1 MAKHVRISIADMD
14 IKRGEEVIRRK
25 RRKRILLSV
34 VAVLAVGGITLGVSK
49 LKPAPPSVEFSTL
62 WPDTVKRGSM
72 LRQVRGLGS
81 LVPTPEA
88 VRAIPAETDAQIER
102 IFMLAGTDVK
112 ADTVIM
118 ELSNPQVVQE
128 AMDADQQLKG
138 AEADYLNTKAKVNSD
153 LGQLKQE
160 AATVKADYEDA
171 KRAADNNRE
180 LFRIGVQSAQVLKTS
195 EGKEEELATRNKI
208 EQERIGMSEEA
219 TKTQLAAAQ
228 AKIDQMR
235 ALSQFKHQHLDDLK
249 VRAGINGQ
257 LEDVPVQVGQRVPQ
271 GTILAHVVQP
281 EHLKAELKI
290 PETQA
295 KDIEKYQKAEIDTH
309 NGVIPGHVIRI
320 DPAAANGTF
329 TVDVEL
335 EGALPKGARP
345 DLSVD
350 GTITMEKLDNVLYV
364 GRPAFGQEKSTV
376 SMFRIEPDG
385 KTAVRIPVELGRNS
399 VNFVEIVR
407 GLKENDQVILSDMSR
422 YENADR
428 IKLDR

>member
-1 MAKHVRISIADMD
+1 MD
-14 IKRGEEVIRRK
+14 IARSEDVIRRK

-34 VAVLAVGGITLGVSK
+34 VAVLAVAGITLGVSK

-88 VRAIPAETDAQIER
+88 IRAIPAETAAQVVR
-102 IFMLAGTDVK
+102 VYMLPGAEVK
-112 ADTVIM
+112 SDTVIM
-118 ELSNPQVVQE
+118 ELTNPQVVQE
-128 AMDADQQLKG
+128 AMDADQQLK
-138 AEADYLNTKAKVNSD
+138 AAQADYLNTKAKVNSD

-160 AATVKADYEDA
+160 AATVKADFADA
-171 KRAADNNRE
+171 KRTADANRE
-180 LFRIGVQSAQVLKTS
+180 LVKIGVLSDQALKTS
-195 EGKEEELATRNKI
+195 EGKEEELATRYKI
-208 EQERIGMSEEA
+208 EQDRIGMNEEA
-219 TKTQLAAAQ
+219 TKTQLEAAQ

-235 ALSQFKHQHLDDLK
+235 ALSDFKHKQLDDLK
-249 VRAGINGQ
+249 VRAGIPGL
-257 LEDVPVQVGQRVPQ
+257 LEDVPVQAGQQVPQ

-295 KDIEKYQKAEIDTH
+295 KDIERGQKAEIDTH
-309 NGVIPGHVIRI
+309 NGIIQGQVTRI
-320 DPAAANGTF
+320 DPAAVNGTF

-335 EGALPKGARP
+335 QGPLPKGARP

-385 KTAVRIPVELGRNS
+385 KTAVSVPVELGRSS
-399 VNFVEIVR
+399 VNSIEIIH
-407 GLKENDQVILSDMSR
+407 GLQEGQQVILSDMSR
-422 YENADR
+422 YDNVDR
-428 IKLDR
+428 IKLER